1 MALYGNIE
9 NPYQRAMG
17 QVGGLNTAAAQGAE
31 TTVKAKTSKAMN
43 SINSGLAGLDAFGE
57 GNPVAGAVGSAFGPA
72 FPTAASIGYE
82 SGKKADNP
90 WEAFISGGLDAN
102 EKGMLPI
109 KKNGQLNPAHLIP
122 QDPVNNM
129 IGGGIAGLA
138 GFLF

>member
-1 MALYGNIE
+1 MALYGNTS
-9 NPYQRAMG
+9 NPYERAMS
-17 QVGGLNTAAAQGAE
+17 QAGGVNTAASQGTI
-31 TTVKAKTSKAMN
+31 TTTTPKENKAMN
-43 SINSGLAGLDAFGE
+43 SLNTGMAGLDAFGQ

-109 KKNGQLNPAHLIP
+109 KNNGQLNAAHFIP

-129 IGGGIAGLA
+129 IGGGLAGVA